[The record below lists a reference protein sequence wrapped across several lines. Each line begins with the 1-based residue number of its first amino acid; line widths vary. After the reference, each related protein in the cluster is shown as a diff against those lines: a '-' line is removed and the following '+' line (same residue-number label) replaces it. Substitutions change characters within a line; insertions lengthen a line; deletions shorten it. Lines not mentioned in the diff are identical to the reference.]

1 MNAKARRVMFFFL
14 FVLFWFCEGL
24 GFAEQSER
32 QEVLQ
37 PFQLQVTGLDCKK
50 CIPDVRKSLMKVSGV
65 RDAEVT
71 AFDKSG
77 SQVKVETVPKTVSG
91 EDLVSALRSSGFK
104 AQIISVGEP
113 RMVSI
118 RQGAGFSLF
127 GLFE

>member
-1 MNAKARRVMFFFL
+1 MRAKTKRVTIFFL
-14 FVLFWFCEGL
+14 LVLFLFLEGL

-32 QEVLQ
+32 REVLQ
-37 PFQLQVTGLDCKK
+37 PFQLKVTGLDCEK

-77 SQVKVETVPKTVSG
+77 SLVKVEAVPKTVSG
-91 EDLVSALRSSGFK
+91 EDLVSALQSSGFK

-113 RMVSI
+113 RMVSLK
-118 RQGAGFSLF
+118 QNAGFRLF